1 MGYYKNINIKW
12 GDFFTEINKSIVKSI
27 AEHLS
32 DRPFDLEY
40 WDGEIIKYGEGD
52 PEFKLIIKNFPSK
65 KELLADPSVALGE
78 AYMKGD
84 IDIEGDLQKF
94 FESIIRNKDS
104 FMNKNTVFRL
114 ASKIKAPS
122 LMKSKKDIAHHY
134 DIGNDFY
141 SLWLDKTMS
150 YSCGYFKSP
159 TDTLYDAQ
167 MNKIHHILKKLNLK
181 EGQHLLDIGC
191 GWGYLIIEAAKLYK
205 VKALGIT
212 LSEEQ
217 FKKAKERIKEEGLE
231 DLVDVQLM
239 DYRNLEKSNLEFDRI
254 VSVGMAEHVG
264 HANLPLFFKNVDS
277 VLKESGLFLL
287 HNITNLV
294 ETEGNK
300 WITTYIF
307 PGGYLPTLREELN
320 IAADINFRTLDVE
333 SLRLHYMKTLEEWC
347 KNFMNHLN
355 EERDMFDDEF
365 LRMWHLYLATCA
377 AAFHYW
383 DIDIHQILFSKGINN
398 TLPMTRKYLYED

>member
-1 MGYYKNINIKW
+1 M
-12 GDFFTEINKSIVKSI
+12 EINKNIVKSI

-40 WDGEIIKYGEGD
+40 WDGEIIKYGEGE

-65 KELLADPSVALGE
+65 KELLSDPSVALGE

-122 LMKSKKDIAHHY
+122 LIKSKKDIAHHY

-150 YSCGYFKSP
+150 YSCGYFKNP

-217 FKKAKERIKEEGLE
+217 FKKAKERIKQEGLE

-347 KNFMNHLN
+347 KNFMNHLD

-383 DIDIHQILFSKGINN
+383 DIDIHQILFLSLIHI
-398 TLPMTRKYLYED
+398 

>member
-1 MGYYKNINIKW
+1 M
-12 GDFFTEINKSIVKSI
+12 EINKNIVKSI

-40 WDGEIIKYGEGD
+40 WDGEIIKYGEGE

-65 KELLADPSVALGE
+65 KELLSDPSVALGE

-122 LMKSKKDIAHHY
+122 LIKSKKDIAHHY

-150 YSCGYFKSP
+150 YSCGYFKNP

-217 FKKAKERIKEEGLE
+217 FKKAKERIKQEELE

-347 KNFMNHLN
+347 KNFMNHLD

>member
-1 MGYYKNINIKW
+1 M
-12 GDFFTEINKSIVKSI
+12 EINKNIVKSI

-40 WDGEIIKYGEGD
+40 WDGEIIKYGEGE

-65 KELLADPSVALGE
+65 KELLSDPSVALGE

-122 LMKSKKDIAHHY
+122 LIKSKKDIAHHY

-150 YSCGYFKSP
+150 YSCGYFKNP

-205 VKALGIT
+205 VKALSIT

-217 FKKAKERIKEEGLE
+217 FKKAKERIKQEGLE

-347 KNFMNHLN
+347 KNFMNHLD

>member
-1 MGYYKNINIKW
+1 M
-12 GDFFTEINKSIVKSI
+12 EINKNIVKSI

-40 WDGEIIKYGEGD
+40 WDGEIIKYGEGE

-65 KELLADPSVALGE
+65 KELLSDPSVALGE

-122 LMKSKKDIAHHY
+122 LIKSKKDIAHHY

-150 YSCGYFKSP
+150 YSCGYFKNP

-217 FKKAKERIKEEGLE
+217 FKKAKERIKQEGLE

-347 KNFMNHLN
+347 KNFMNHLD
-355 EERDMFDDEF
+355 EERHMFDNEF

>member
-1 MGYYKNINIKW
+1 M
-12 GDFFTEINKSIVKSI
+12 EINKNIVKSI

-40 WDGEIIKYGEGD
+40 WDGEIIKYGEGE

-65 KELLADPSVALGE
+65 KELLSDPSVALGE

-150 YSCGYFKSP
+150 YSCGYFKNP

-191 GWGYLIIEAAKLYK
+191 GWGYLIIEAAKLHK

-217 FKKAKERIKEEGLE
+217 FKKAKERIKQEGLE

-347 KNFMNHLN
+347 KNFMNHLD

>member
-1 MGYYKNINIKW
+1 M
-12 GDFFTEINKSIVKSI
+12 EINKSIVKSI

-104 FMNKNTVFRL
+104 FMNKNTVFKL

-217 FKKAKERIKEEGLE
+217 FKKAKERIKQEGLE

>member
-1 MGYYKNINIKW
+1 M
-12 GDFFTEINKSIVKSI
+12 EINKSIVKSI

-40 WDGEIIKYGEGD
+40 WDGEIIKYGNGD
-52 PEFKLIIKNFPSK
+52 SEFKVIIKNFPSK

-150 YSCGYFKSP
+150 YSCGYFKNP

-217 FKKAKERIKEEGLE
+217 FKKAKERIKQEGLE

-347 KNFMNHLN
+347 KNFMKHLD

>member
-1 MGYYKNINIKW
+1 M
-12 GDFFTEINKSIVKSI
+12 EINKNIVKSI

-40 WDGEIIKYGEGD
+40 WDGEIIKYGEGE

-65 KELLADPSVALGE
+65 KELLSDPSVALGE

-122 LMKSKKDIAHHY
+122 LIKSKKDIAHHY

-150 YSCGYFKSP
+150 YSCGYFKNP

-217 FKKAKERIKEEGLE
+217 FKKAKERIKQEGLE

-347 KNFMNHLN
+347 KNFMNHLD
-355 EERDMFDDEF
+355 EEIDMFDDEF

>member
-1 MGYYKNINIKW
+1 M
-12 GDFFTEINKSIVKSI
+12 EINKNIVKSI

-32 DRPFDLEY
+32 DKPFDLEY
-40 WDGEIIKYGEGD
+40 WDGEIIKYGEGE

-65 KELLADPSVALGE
+65 KELLSDPSVALGE

-122 LMKSKKDIAHHY
+122 LIKSKKDIAHHY

-150 YSCGYFKSP
+150 YSCGYFKNP

-217 FKKAKERIKEEGLE
+217 FKKAKERIKQEGLE

-347 KNFMNHLN
+347 KNFMNHLD
-355 EERDMFDDEF
+355 EERHMFDDEF

>member
-1 MGYYKNINIKW
+1 M
-12 GDFFTEINKSIVKSI
+12 EINKNIVKSI

-40 WDGEIIKYGEGD
+40 WDGEIIKYGEGE

-78 AYMKGD
+78 AYMKGY

-122 LMKSKKDIAHHY
+122 LIKSKKDIAHHY

-150 YSCGYFKSP
+150 YSCGYFKNP

-217 FKKAKERIKEEGLE
+217 FKKAKERIKQEGLE

-347 KNFMNHLN
+347 KNFMNHLD

>member
-1 MGYYKNINIKW
+1 M
-12 GDFFTEINKSIVKSI
+12 EINKNIVKSI

-40 WDGEIIKYGEGD
+40 WDGEIIKYGEGE

-65 KELLADPSVALGE
+65 KELLSDPSVALGE

-122 LMKSKKDIAHHY
+122 LIKSKKDIAHHY

-150 YSCGYFKSP
+150 YSCGYFKNP

-181 EGQHLLDIGC
+181 EGEHLLDIGC

-217 FKKAKERIKEEGLE
+217 FKKAKERIKQEGLE

-264 HANLPLFFKNVDS
+264 HTNLPLFFKNVDS

-347 KNFMNHLN
+347 KNFMNHLD

>member
-1 MGYYKNINIKW
+1 M
-12 GDFFTEINKSIVKSI
+12 EINKSIVKSI

-40 WDGEIIKYGEGD
+40 WDGEIIKYGNGN

-150 YSCGYFKSP
+150 YSCGYFKNP

-217 FKKAKERIKEEGLE
+217 FKKAKERIKQEGLE

-264 HANLPLFFKNVDS
+264 HTNLPLFFKNVDS

-347 KNFMNHLN
+347 KNFMNHLD

-398 TLPMTRKYLYED
+398 TLPMTRKYL

>member
-1 MGYYKNINIKW
+1 M
-12 GDFFTEINKSIVKSI
+12 EINKNIVKSI

-40 WDGEIIKYGEGD
+40 WDGEIIKYGEGE

-65 KELLADPSVALGE
+65 KELLSDPSVALGE

-122 LMKSKKDIAHHY
+122 LIKSKKDIAHHY

-150 YSCGYFKSP
+150 YSCGYFKNP

-217 FKKAKERIKEEGLE
+217 FKKAKERIKQEGLE

-277 VLKESGLFLL
+277 VLKEGGLFLL

-347 KNFMNHLN
+347 KNFMNHLD

>member
-1 MGYYKNINIKW
+1 M
-12 GDFFTEINKSIVKSI
+12 EINKNIVKSI

-40 WDGEIIKYGEGD
+40 WDGEIIKYGEGE

-122 LMKSKKDIAHHY
+122 LIKSKKDIAHHY

-150 YSCGYFKSP
+150 YSCGYFKNP

-217 FKKAKERIKEEGLE
+217 FKKAKERIKQEGLE

-347 KNFMNHLN
+347 KNFMNHLD

>member
-1 MGYYKNINIKW
+1 M
-12 GDFFTEINKSIVKSI
+12 EINKSIVKSI

-355 EERDMFDDEF
+355 KERDMFDDEF

>member
-1 MGYYKNINIKW
+1 M
-12 GDFFTEINKSIVKSI
+12 EINKNIVKSI

-40 WDGEIIKYGEGD
+40 WDGEIIKYGEGE

-122 LMKSKKDIAHHY
+122 LIKSKKDIAHHY

-150 YSCGYFKSP
+150 YSCGYFKTP

-217 FKKAKERIKEEGLE
+217 FKKAKERIKQEGLE

-347 KNFMNHLN
+347 KNFMNHLD

>member
-1 MGYYKNINIKW
+1 M
-12 GDFFTEINKSIVKSI
+12 EINKTIAKSLV
-27 AEHLS
+27 ENLS
-32 DRPFDLEY
+32 DKPFKVEF
-40 WDGEIIKYGEGD
+40 WDGEELQYGSGE
-52 PEFKLIIKNFPSK
+52 PEFKVIIKKVPNK
-65 KELLADPSVALGE
+65 KDLMADASLALGH
-78 AYMKGD
+78 AYMTGD

-94 FESIIRNKDS
+94 FESILRNKDS
-104 FMNKNTVFRL
+104 FMNNSTLLKL

-122 LMKSKKDIAHHY
+122 LIKSKKDIAHHY

-141 SLWLDKTMS
+141 SLWLDDTMS
-150 YSCGYFKSP
+150 YSCGYFKEES
-159 TDTLYDAQ
+159 DTLYDAQ
-167 MNKIHHILKKLNLK
+167 MNKIHYILKKLNLK
-181 EGQHLLDIGC
+181 EGESLLDIGC

-217 FKKAKERIKEEGLE
+217 FKRAKERIKEEGLE

-264 HANLPLFFKNVDS
+264 HTNIPLFFQNVSS
-277 VLKESGLFLL
+277 VLKEGGLFLL

-307 PGGYLPTLREELN
+307 PGGYLPTLREEFNVASDLN
-320 IAADINFRTLDVE
+320 FHVIDVE
-333 SLRLHYMKTLEEWC
+333 SLRLHYMRTLEEWT
-347 KNFMNHLN
+347 KNFIDHLG
-355 EERDMFDDEF
+355 EEKKMFDKDF

-377 AAFHYW
+377 AAFHYGS
-383 DIDIHQILFSKGINN
+383 IDIHQILFSKGINN
-398 TLPMTRKYLYED
+398 SLHMTRKYLYED

>member
-1 MGYYKNINIKW
+1 M
-12 GDFFTEINKSIVKSI
+12 EINKSIVKSI

-40 WDGEIIKYGEGD
+40 WDGEIIKYGNGN

-150 YSCGYFKSP
+150 YSCGYFKNP

-217 FKKAKERIKEEGLE
+217 FKKAKERIKQEGLE

-264 HANLPLFFKNVDS
+264 HTNLPLFFKNVDS

-347 KNFMNHLN
+347 KNFMNHLD

>member
-1 MGYYKNINIKW
+1 M
-12 GDFFTEINKSIVKSI
+12 EINKNIVKSI

-40 WDGEIIKYGEGD
+40 WDGEIIKYGEGE

-122 LMKSKKDIAHHY
+122 LIKSKKDIAHHY

-150 YSCGYFKSP
+150 YSCGYFKNP

-217 FKKAKERIKEEGLE
+217 FKKAKERIKQEGLE

-300 WITTYIF
+300 WITKYIF

-347 KNFMNHLN
+347 KNFMNHLD
-355 EERDMFDDEF
+355 EEREMFDDEF

>member
-1 MGYYKNINIKW
+1 M
-12 GDFFTEINKSIVKSI
+12 EINKNIVKSI

-40 WDGEIIKYGEGD
+40 WDGEIIKYGEGE

-65 KELLADPSVALGE
+65 KELLSDPSVALGE

-84 IDIEGDLQKF
+84 IDIEGDIQKF

-122 LMKSKKDIAHHY
+122 LIKSKKDIAHHY

-150 YSCGYFKSP
+150 YSCGYFKNP

-217 FKKAKERIKEEGLE
+217 FKKAKERIKQEGLE

-347 KNFMNHLN
+347 KNFMNHLD

>member
-1 MGYYKNINIKW
+1 M
-12 GDFFTEINKSIVKSI
+12 EINKNIVKSI

-32 DRPFDLEY
+32 DKPFDLEY
-40 WDGEIIKYGEGD
+40 WDGEIIKYGEGE

-65 KELLADPSVALGE
+65 KELLSDPSVALGE

-150 YSCGYFKSP
+150 YSCGYFKNP

-191 GWGYLIIEAAKLYK
+191 GWGYLIIEAAKLYN

-217 FKKAKERIKEEGLE
+217 FKKAKERIKQEGLE

-347 KNFMNHLN
+347 KNFMNHLD
-355 EERDMFDDEF
+355 EEREMFDDEF

>member
-1 MGYYKNINIKW
+1 M
-12 GDFFTEINKSIVKSI
+12 EINKNIVKSI

-32 DRPFDLEY
+32 DKPFDLEY
-40 WDGEIIKYGEGD
+40 WDGEIIKYGEGE

-65 KELLADPSVALGE
+65 KELLSDPSVALGE

-104 FMNKNTVFRL
+104 FMNNNTVFRL

-122 LMKSKKDIAHHY
+122 LIKSKKDIAHHY

-150 YSCGYFKSP
+150 YSCGYFKNP

-217 FKKAKERIKEEGLE
+217 FKKAKERIKQEGLE

-347 KNFMNHLN
+347 KNFMNHLD

>member
-1 MGYYKNINIKW
+1 M
-12 GDFFTEINKSIVKSI
+12 EINKNIVKSI

-32 DRPFDLEY
+32 DKPFDLEY
-40 WDGEIIKYGEGD
+40 WDGEIIKYGEGE

-65 KELLADPSVALGE
+65 KELLSDPSVALGE

-150 YSCGYFKSP
+150 YSCGYFKNP

>member
-1 MGYYKNINIKW
+1 M
-12 GDFFTEINKSIVKSI
+12 EINKNIVKSI

-40 WDGEIIKYGEGD
+40 WDGEIIKYGEGE

-122 LMKSKKDIAHHY
+122 LIKSKKDIAHHY

-150 YSCGYFKSP
+150 YSCGYFKNP

-217 FKKAKERIKEEGLE
+217 FKKAKERIKQEGLE

-320 IAADINFRTLDVE
+320 VAADINFRTLDVE
-333 SLRLHYMKTLEEWC
+333 SLRLHYMKTLEEWY
-347 KNFMNHLN
+347 KNFMNHLD

>member
-1 MGYYKNINIKW
+1 M
-12 GDFFTEINKSIVKSI
+12 EINKNIVKSI

-40 WDGEIIKYGEGD
+40 WDGEIIKYGEGE

-65 KELLADPSVALGE
+65 KELLSDPSVALGE

-104 FMNKNTVFRL
+104 FMNKNTVFRF

-150 YSCGYFKSP
+150 YSCGYFKNP

-217 FKKAKERIKEEGLE
+217 FKKAKERIKQEGLE

-347 KNFMNHLN
+347 KNFMNHLD
-355 EERDMFDDEF
+355 EERHMFDDEF

>member
-1 MGYYKNINIKW
+1 M
-12 GDFFTEINKSIVKSI
+12 EINKNIVKSI

-40 WDGEIIKYGEGD
+40 WDGEIIKYGEGE

-65 KELLADPSVALGE
+65 KELLSDPSVALGE

-122 LMKSKKDIAHHY
+122 LIKSKKDIAHHY

-150 YSCGYFKSP
+150 YSCGYFKNP

-217 FKKAKERIKEEGLE
+217 FKKAKERIKQEGLE

-347 KNFMNHLN
+347 KNFMNHLD

-398 TLPMTRKYLYED
+398 TLPMTRKYLYEE

>member
-1 MGYYKNINIKW
+1 M
-12 GDFFTEINKSIVKSI
+12 EINKNIVKSI

-32 DRPFDLEY
+32 DRSFDLEY
-40 WDGEIIKYGEGD
+40 WDGEIIKYGEGE

-65 KELLADPSVALGE
+65 KELLSDPSVALGE

-122 LMKSKKDIAHHY
+122 LIKSKKDIAHHY

-150 YSCGYFKSP
+150 YSCGYFKNP

-217 FKKAKERIKEEGLE
+217 FKKAKERIKQEGLE

-347 KNFMNHLN
+347 KNFMNNLD

>member
-1 MGYYKNINIKW
+1 M
-12 GDFFTEINKSIVKSI
+12 EINKNIVKSI

-40 WDGEIIKYGEGD
+40 WDGEIIKYGEGE

-65 KELLADPSVALGE
+65 KELLSDPSVALGE

-122 LMKSKKDIAHHY
+122 LIKSKKDIAHHY

-150 YSCGYFKSP
+150 YSCGYFKNP

-217 FKKAKERIKEEGLE
+217 FKKAKERIKQEGLE

-254 VSVGMAEHVG
+254 VSVSMAEHVG

-347 KNFMNHLN
+347 KNFMNHLD

>member
-1 MGYYKNINIKW
+1 M
-12 GDFFTEINKSIVKSI
+12 EINKNIVKSI

-40 WDGEIIKYGEGD
+40 WDGEIIKYGEGE

-65 KELLADPSVALGE
+65 KELLSDPSVALGE

-150 YSCGYFKSP
+150 YSCGYFKNP

-217 FKKAKERIKEEGLE
+217 FKKAKERIKQEGLE

-264 HANLPLFFKNVDS
+264 HTNLPLFFKNVDS

-347 KNFMNHLN
+347 KNFMNHLD

>member
-1 MGYYKNINIKW
+1 M
-12 GDFFTEINKSIVKSI
+12 EINKNIVKSI

-40 WDGEIIKYGEGD
+40 WDGEIIKYGEGE

-65 KELLADPSVALGE
+65 KELLSDPSVALGE
-78 AYMKGD
+78 AYMKGA

-122 LMKSKKDIAHHY
+122 LIKSKKDIAHHY

-150 YSCGYFKSP
+150 YSCGYFKNP

-217 FKKAKERIKEEGLE
+217 FKKAKERIKQEGLE

-347 KNFMNHLN
+347 KNFMNHLD

>member
-1 MGYYKNINIKW
+1 M
-12 GDFFTEINKSIVKSI
+12 EINKNIVKSI

-32 DRPFDLEY
+32 DKPFDLEY
-40 WDGEIIKYGEGD
+40 WDGEIIKYGEGE

-65 KELLADPSVALGE
+65 KELLSDPSVALGE

-150 YSCGYFKSP
+150 YSCGYFKNP

-191 GWGYLIIEAAKLYK
+191 GWGYLIIEAAKLYN

-217 FKKAKERIKEEGLE
+217 FKKAKERIKQEGLE

-347 KNFMNHLN
+347 KNFMNHLD
-355 EERDMFDDEF
+355 EERGMFDDEF

>member
-1 MGYYKNINIKW
+1 
-12 GDFFTEINKSIVKSI
+12 SI

-40 WDGEIIKYGEGD
+40 WDGEIIKYGEGE

-65 KELLADPSVALGE
+65 KELLSDPSVALGE

-122 LMKSKKDIAHHY
+122 LIKSKKDIAHHY

-150 YSCGYFKSP
+150 YSCGYFKNP

-217 FKKAKERIKEEGLE
+217 FKKAKERIKQEGLE

-347 KNFMNHLN
+347 KNFMNHLD

>member
-1 MGYYKNINIKW
+1 M
-12 GDFFTEINKSIVKSI
+12 EINKNIVKSI

-40 WDGEIIKYGEGD
+40 WDGEIIKYGEGE

-65 KELLADPSVALGE
+65 KELLSDPSVALGE

-114 ASKIKAPS
+114 VSKIKAPS
-122 LMKSKKDIAHHY
+122 LIKSKKDIAHHY

-150 YSCGYFKSP
+150 YSCGYFKNP

-217 FKKAKERIKEEGLE
+217 FKKAKERIKQEGLE

-347 KNFMNHLN
+347 KNFMNHLD

>member
-1 MGYYKNINIKW
+1 M
-12 GDFFTEINKSIVKSI
+12 EINKNIVKSI

-32 DRPFDLEY
+32 DKPFDLEY
-40 WDGEIIKYGEGD
+40 WDGEIIKYGEGE

-65 KELLADPSVALGE
+65 KELLSDPSVALGE

-150 YSCGYFKSP
+150 YSCGYFKNP

-191 GWGYLIIEAAKLYK
+191 GWGYLIIEAAKLYN

-217 FKKAKERIKEEGLE
+217 FKKAKERIKQEGLE
-231 DLVDVQLM
+231 DLVDVKLM

-264 HANLPLFFKNVDS
+264 HTNLPLFFKNVDS

-347 KNFMNHLN
+347 KNFMNHLD
-355 EERDMFDDEF
+355 EERGMFDDEF

-383 DIDIHQILFSKGINN
+383 DIDIHQILFSRGINN

>member
-1 MGYYKNINIKW
+1 M
-12 GDFFTEINKSIVKSI
+12 EINKNIVKSI

-32 DRPFDLEY
+32 DKPFDLEY
-40 WDGEIIKYGEGD
+40 WDGEIIKYGEGE

-65 KELLADPSVALGE
+65 KELLSDPSVALGE

-150 YSCGYFKSP
+150 YSCGYFKNP

-191 GWGYLIIEAAKLYK
+191 GWGYLIIEAAKLHK

-217 FKKAKERIKEEGLE
+217 FKKAKERIKQEGLE

-347 KNFMNHLN
+347 KNFMNHLD

>member
-1 MGYYKNINIKW
+1 M
-12 GDFFTEINKSIVKSI
+12 EINKSIVKSI

-40 WDGEIIKYGEGD
+40 WDGEIIKYGNGN

-150 YSCGYFKSP
+150 YSCGYFKNP

-181 EGQHLLDIGC
+181 EDQHLLDIGC

-217 FKKAKERIKEEGLE
+217 FKKAKERIKQEGLE

-264 HANLPLFFKNVDS
+264 HTNLPLFFKNVDS

-347 KNFMNHLN
+347 KNFMNHLD